1 MKQLKFIK
9 PVTIMGSFVL
19 KSRTDISKNRL
30 ASTLFGKTRRAVLA
44 LLYGHVDE
52 CFYFRQIIRETGTS
66 IGALQRELKNL
77 SNVGII
83 RKTVQGPQVYYQA
96 NPNCPIFAELKNIV
110 IKTIAIGDVLKDAL
124 TQLEDRIKVAFL
136 FGSMVNSSENSSSDV
151 DIMVIGNITF
161 AEVTNALNPVQEKV
175 RREINPVVYPPAE
188 FRQKATKNHHF
199 LKNVIKNEKLF
210 LIGDEHELKNLAE

>member
-1 MKQLKFIK
+1 
-9 PVTIMGSFVL
+9 MGSIVP
-19 KSRTDISKNRL
+19 KMRTDISKNRL

-44 LLYGHVDE
+44 LLYSHVDE
-52 CFYFRQIIRETGTS
+52 CFYFRQIIRETGAG

-96 NPNCPIFAELKNIV
+96 NPNCPVFTELKNIV

-136 FGSMVNSSENSSSDV
+136 FGSMVNGSENSSSDV
-151 DIMVIGNITF
+151 DIMVIGNIKF

-175 RREINPVVYPPAE
+175 RREINPIVYPPAE
-188 FRQKATKNHHF
+188 FRQKVIKNHHF